1 MAKGKTFLACGT
13 ALTAGAA
20 GLTLGE
26 RSASFAG
33 VCTCG
38 SVHMCVV
45 CGARILAVRAENAQA
60 MADALAAAGYGLYLG
75 TNTLRHFERQAYGS
89 LRRGERCGLI
99 TVLHDA
105 WKGAF
110 GSAGRPWRR
119 LRDEFGI
126 VGYERAFEDTWGSD
140 TGWHLHWHVLWVT
153 ERPLSD
159 EDLRRFRRRLAETW
173 RDAVL
178 GAGGYAVSMKCTRPD
193 CPCEGEGHGT
203 DLRPLNTGEEGDAAR
218 YLYKDGDKEG
228 SAGFGLEFTRSDL
241 KDGRRWGRMS
251 PWQLG
256 DLAAEELA
264 ELGEPGPLVA
274 KYRERE
280 YGVNGVKKHRRTP
293 SLNKILAALD
303 VAQDE
308 RTEAEIA
315 ADEDEERK
323 LIAIIPAATWYRHIV
338 RHRGRRLAL
347 LRAAESLGEVGVRT
361 LIESWGLVWG
371 TDVLPADTAAAA

>member
-1 MAKGKTFLACGT
+1 MAVGRTFRACGER
-13 ALTAGAA
+13 LTGGAA
-20 GLTLGE
+20 AVLVGE
-26 RSASFAG
+26 LRAAFTGA
-33 VCTCG
+33 CTCG
-38 SVHMCVV
+38 SVHMCVW
-45 CGARILAVRAENAQA
+45 CGAKILAVRSDNAQK

-75 TNTLRHFERQAYGS
+75 THVLRHFERQWYGS
-89 LRRGERCGLI
+89 LRRGERGGLI
-99 TVLHDA
+99 AVAHDG

-110 GSAGRPWRR
+110 GSAGRAWRR

-140 TGWHLHWHVLWVT
+140 TGWHIHWHVLYVT
-153 ERPLSD
+153 KRPLTD
-159 EDLRRFRRRLAETW
+159 EEFRRFRRRLAETW

-178 GAGGYAVSMKCTRPD
+178 NAGGYAVSTTCDRPN

-203 DLRPLNTGEEGDAAR
+203 DLRPLNSGEEGDAAR
-218 YLYKDGDKEG
+218 YLYKDGDKG
-228 SAGFGLEFTRSDL
+228 TAGFGLEFTRSDL

-256 DLAAEELA
+256 DLAAAELA

-280 YGVNGVKKHRRTP
+280 HGVNGVRKHYRSQ
-293 SLNKILAALD
+293 SLNKILATLD
-303 VAQDE
+303 VAQDD
-308 RTEAEIA
+308 RTDAEIA
-315 ADEDEERK
+315 ADEDEART
-323 LIAIIPAATWYRHIV
+323 LVAIIPAATWYRHIV

-347 LRAAESLGEVGVRT
+347 LRAAKSLGAVGVQT

-371 TDVLPADTAAAA
+371 TDVLPAETAQA